1 VGGFCE
7 LVVAYL
13 ELRVV
18 VHLTGPVVPGGVDWL
33 GGLSGWLC
41 ELVVAYLEL
50 RVVVHLTGPVVP
62 GGLIGWV
69 G

>member
-1 VGGFCE
+1 
-7 LVVAYL
+7 LVVA
-13 ELRVV
+13 
-18 VHLTGPVVPGGVDWL
+18 D
-33 GGLSGWLC
+33 
-41 ELVVAYLEL
+41 LEL